1 MEEDKELVTIESKYI
16 IRNEQIKD
24 MREVEEL
31 TRKAFWNLNVP
42 GCSEHYLVHIMRNH
56 PDFIPELNFVLE
68 ENNMIIGNVMY
79 TKAKL
84 MDENGYEKQ
93 ILTFGPVSVLPEYQR
108 MGYGKLLLEYS
119 FEKAK
124 ELGYDTIVIFGNPDN
139 YVSRGFKSC
148 KKYNVCIKNDYY
160 PAAMLVK
167 ELKEGCLEGKK
178 WCYKESDVYDIDDKE
193 VEQFDSDF
201 EEMEKKYKPSQE
213 EFYIHSHS
221 RIV

>member
-1 MEEDKELVTIESKYI
+1 MEEDKELVTIESKYN
-16 IRNEQIKD
+16 IRNEQTKD

-42 GCSEHYLVHIMRNH
+42 GCNEHYLVHIMRNH

-160 PAAMLVK
+160 PSAMLVK
-167 ELKEGCLEGKK
+167 ELREGSLEGKK
-178 WCYKESDVYDIDDKE
+178 WCYKESDVYDIDEKE
-193 VEQFDSDF
+193 VEKFDSAF
-201 EEMEKKYKPSQE
+201 EKMEKKFKPSQE
-213 EFYIHSHS
+213 EFYIHSRS

>member
-1 MEEDKELVTIESKYI
+1 MEEDKELVTIESKYN
-16 IRNEQIKD
+16 IRNEQTKD

-42 GCSEHYLVHIMRNH
+42 GCNEHYLVHIMRNH

-68 ENNMIIGNVMY
+68 ENNIIIGNVMY

-193 VEQFDSDF
+193 VEKFDSDF